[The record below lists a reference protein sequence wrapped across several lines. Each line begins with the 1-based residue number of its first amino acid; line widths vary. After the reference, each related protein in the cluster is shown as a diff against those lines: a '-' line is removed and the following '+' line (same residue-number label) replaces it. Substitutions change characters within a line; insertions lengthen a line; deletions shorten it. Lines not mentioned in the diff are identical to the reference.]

1 MLCSK
6 CGSLKAHRS
15 RRRGARDATASL
27 LQLIPYRCGACDT
40 RFYARQPSGGPE
52 AVLRSEPSVPVAAGI
67 CELLAVAD
75 EPSSLPAASSKKR
88 RKPKGLGARL
98 KELLDIRREKR
109 IRIGTQ
115 LFIYGLAL
123 IVFLTI
129 LYGITQGGI
138 PGL

>member
-40 RFYARQPSGGPE
+40 RFYVRGPRKGPDV
-52 AVLRSEPSVPVAAGI
+52 VLRSESSVPAAPVS
-67 CELLAVAD
+67 EPLAVGE
-75 EPSSLPAASSKKR
+75 EPSPLLPASSKKR

-98 KELLDIRREKR
+98 KELFDIRREKR
-109 IRIGTQ
+109 IRMGTQ

-123 IVFLTI
+123 LVFLTL

-138 PGL
+138 PGF